1 MSRLRA
7 PGVPGCDHGMVEDG
21 LNDRLPQAQRQRSPL
36 LVECVAGAGEVVEGG
51 DLGDPIAGLLDTGG
65 DRVSGGDPLPRGDS
79 PIGVQFGQLIEAALV
94 SVQLGGQVSNVV
106 IQAGSPGHGIGEVP
120 GFQPG
125 QYRVGHQLFDGF
137 SDDGQPTTSA
147 LVGAFQSEVAPHPV
161 VRVVVTGLGEQPV
174 AQRPQRSI
182 PESR

>member
-1 MSRLRA
+1 
-7 PGVPGCDHGMVEDG
+7 MVEDG
-21 LNDRLPQAQRQRSPL
+21 LNDRLPQAQRQSTPL
-36 LVECVAGAGEVVEGG
+36 LAECVAGAGEVVEGCRVG

-79 PIGVQFGQLIEAALV
+79 PIGIQSGQLIEAALV

-106 IQAGSPGHGIGEVP
+106 IQAGSPGHGVGEVP
-120 GFQPG
+120 GIQPD

-137 SDDGQPTTSA
+137 SDHGQPTTSA
-147 LVGAFQSEVAPHPV
+147 LVGAFQTEVAPHPV